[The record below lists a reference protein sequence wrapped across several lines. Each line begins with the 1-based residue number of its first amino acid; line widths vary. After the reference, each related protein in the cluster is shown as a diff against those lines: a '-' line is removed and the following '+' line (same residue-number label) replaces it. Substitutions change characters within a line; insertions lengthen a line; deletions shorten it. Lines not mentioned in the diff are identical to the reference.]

1 MPSHSTL
8 STTPDAL
15 RLAGTLLRL
24 VRALDQQLR
33 AATGPDPL
41 TITELSVLVQIDRGV
56 DLPSLLARTLRLDP
70 ARVTHV
76 ADRLVARGYI
86 VRAVDP
92 EDRRRWRLRLTPL
105 GTQRLAEGQAD
116 VRAAMEALLGGLT
129 EEEYVPLMPGGRT
142 TQLVVNVGIVSYAA
156 ATLATGISLFLMYI
170 LRELGVA

>member
-1 MPSHSTL
+1 MPGQL
-8 STTPDAL
+8 PMSTTPDAL
-15 RLAGTLLRL
+15 YYAGTLIRL

-33 AATGPDPL
+33 AATGPDAL
-41 TITELSVLVQIDRGV
+41 TTTELGVLGQIDHGV

-92 EDRRRWRLRLTPL
+92 RDRRCWRLHLTPL
-105 GTQRLAEGQAD
+105 GRQRLEEGRAD

-129 EEEYVPLMPGGRT
+129 EEERSGLLRGLEGVRR
-142 TQLVVNVGIVSYAA
+142 LVAP
-156 ATLATGISLFLMYI
+156 
-170 LRELGVA
+170 E

>member
-1 MPSHSTL
+1 MPGQL
-8 STTPDAL
+8 PMSTTPDAL
-15 RLAGTLLRL
+15 YYAGTLVRL

-33 AATGPDPL
+33 AATGPDSL
-41 TITELSVLVQIDRGV
+41 TTTELGVLGQIDHGV

-92 EDRRRWRLRLTPL
+92 RDRRCWRLRLTPL
-105 GTQRLAEGQAD
+105 GQQRLEEGRAD

-129 EEEYVPLMPGGRT
+129 EEERT
-142 TQLVVNVGIVSYAA
+142 GLLRGLEGVRRLV
-156 ATLATGISLFLMYI
+156 AT
-170 LRELGVA
+170 E

>member
-1 MPSHSTL
+1 MPAHVSMLTA
-8 STTPDAL
+8 PDAL
-15 RLAGTLLRL
+15 YYAGTLVRL

-41 TITELSVLVQIDRGV
+41 TTTELGVLGQIDHGI

-92 EDRRRWRLRLTPL
+92 RDRRCWRLHLTPL
-105 GTQRLAEGQAD
+105 GRQRLEEGRAD

-129 EEEYVPLMPGGRT
+129 EEERT
-142 TQLVVNVGIVSYAA
+142 GLLRGLAGVRRLVAS
-156 ATLATGISLFLMYI
+156 
-170 LRELGVA
+170 E

>member
-1 MPSHSTL
+1 MPAHL
-8 STTPDAL
+8 PMSTTPDAL
-15 RLAGTLLRL
+15 YYAGTLVRL

-33 AATGPDPL
+33 AATGPDSL
-41 TITELSVLVQIDRGV
+41 TTTELGVLGQIDHGV

-92 EDRRRWRLRLTPL
+92 RDRRCWRLHLTPL
-105 GTQRLAEGQAD
+105 GRQRLEEGRAD

-129 EEEYVPLMPGGRT
+129 EEERT
-142 TQLVVNVGIVSYAA
+142 GLLRGLEGVRRLVAA
-156 ATLATGISLFLMYI
+156 
-170 LRELGVA
+170 E

>member
-1 MPSHSTL
+1 MPAQPPV

-15 RLAGTLLRL
+15 YYAGTLLRL

-41 TITELSVLVQIDRGV
+41 TTTELSVLGQIDRGV

-86 VRAVDP
+86 GRAVDAR
-92 EDRRRWRLRLTPL
+92 DRRCWRLHLTPL
-105 GTQRLAEGQAD
+105 GRQRLEEGRAD
-116 VRAAMEALLGGLT
+116 VRAAMESLLGGLT
-129 EEEYVPLMPGGRT
+129 EEERAGLLRGLEGVRR
-142 TQLVVNVGIVSYAA
+142 LVAS
-156 ATLATGISLFLMYI
+156 
-170 LRELGVA
+170 E